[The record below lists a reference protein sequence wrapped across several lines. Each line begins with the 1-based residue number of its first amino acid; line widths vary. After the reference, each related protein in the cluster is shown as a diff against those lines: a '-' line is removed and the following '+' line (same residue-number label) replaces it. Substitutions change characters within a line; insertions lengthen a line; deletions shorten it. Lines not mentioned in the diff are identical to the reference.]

1 MLFDPKHDIS
11 LERLARDARL
21 APAPTRDLFIKVST
35 LACPRTQLLRTAGK
49 TRRLDQLIEAGA
61 WTDAATTLIGL
72 ELPGWQLRRAAC
84 DGGEWICSLSRQPNL
99 PADVDDTV
107 DASHEVLALA
117 ILGAFVEALRR
128 TNSKCNAAATVVP
141 RIKLST
147 GHAACCDNFA

>member
-35 LACPRTQLLRTAGK
+35 LACPRIQLLRTAGK
-49 TRRLDQLIEAGA
+49 ARRLDQLIEAGA

-72 ELPGWQLRRAAC
+72 ELPQWRLRRAVYE
-84 DGGEWICSLSRQPNL
+84 DGEWICSLSREPNL
-99 PADVDDTV
+99 PMDVDDTA
-107 DASHEVLALA
+107 DSHHELLALA

-128 TNSKCNAAATVVP
+128 TVSERNADATVVP
-141 RIKLST
+141 QIRAAT
-147 GHAACCDNFA
+147 GHAISCENFA